1 MRWTRNRYCVVC
13 SAVFF
18 IHFLLKRR
26 GSFFFLSFSSLVFLL
41 LFVRLFVYSLLGVV
55 LFALH
60 VLLYHIHEQTL
71 FISSAFIKRDF
82 LLRSNRLIDYF
93 FSLCFRFPLL
103 RSTVALVVSV
113 PSISAFSNAATKATS
128 SRSSFSFSI
137 ISSKVSFFPCSSSFE
152 GNQLPGEVEE
162 NAFGENP

>member
-1 MRWTRNRYCVVC
+1 MCDELVRCVCDGRGDRYCVGL

-18 IHFLLKRR
+18 YPLFIEEEE
-26 GSFFFLSFSSLVFLL
+26 GFFFALHFSSLVFQKSL
-41 LFVRLFVYSLLGVV
+41 VCSCVYSLFGVV

-93 FSLCFRFPLL
+93 FSLCFRFPPLL

-113 PSISAFSNAATKATS
+113 PVHLSFLERGDQGDEFSL
-128 SRSSFSFSI
+128 
-137 ISSKVSFFPCSSSFE
+137 FFFLLLQRLDFE
-152 GNQLPGEVEE
+152 
-162 NAFGENP
+162 

>member
-18 IHFLLKRR
+18 IHFLLKRSGR
-26 GSFFFLSFSSLVFLL
+26 FFFLSFSSLVFLL
-41 LFVRLFVYSLLGVV
+41 LFVRLFVYSLFGVV

-103 RSTVALVVSV
+103 LRSTVALVVSV
-113 PSISAFSNAATKATS
+113 PVHLSFLERGDQGDKFSL
-128 SRSSFSFSI
+128 
-137 ISSKVSFFPCSSSFE
+137 FFFLLHYFE
-152 GNQLPGEVEE
+152 
-162 NAFGENP
+162 

>member
-1 MRWTRNRYCVVC
+1 MCGLFRRLFYPL
-13 SAVFF
+13 F
-18 IHFLLKRR
+18 IEEKRK
-26 GSFFFLSFSSLVFLL
+26 FFFLSFSSLVFLL
-41 LFVRLFVYSLLGVV
+41 LFVRLFVYSLFGVV

-103 RSTVALVVSV
+103 LRSTVALVVSV
-113 PSISAFSNAATKATS
+113 PVHLSFLERGDQGDEFSL
-128 SRSSFSFSI
+128 
-137 ISSKVSFFPCSSSFE
+137 FFFLLLQRLDFE
-152 GNQLPGEVEE
+152 
-162 NAFGENP
+162 